1 MNRSNTDEHDHFAPP
16 PPTRRTCSS
25 RRTASGPP
33 RPPSRLGSKAGVH
46 RKEYTFPRIS
56 MAHRESCYPQ
66 IEFLRLLTHCHANA
80 SLDSW
85 RVLSAIRKT
94 KGKRRRRKGNALFFF
109 FLGAVGRRQ
118 TPSCSAPTFAASLRH
133 LFLVTLRGSFLCT
146 RAAFKDTQQL
156 KMTIFVSESIYTS
169 CWRSTS
175 VKGLCFAVGCVCGPS
190 KGFARPSAFG
200 N

>member
-25 RRTASGPP
+25 RRTASRPP

-109 FLGAVGRRQ
+109 FLGAVGRLPSTNPFMFRTHFCRI
-118 TPSCSAPTFAASLRH
+118 TPSPVSGDLEGIIFMHKGSIQGHTTAEADNFCIGIH
-133 LFLVTLRGSFLCT
+133 LH
-146 RAAFKDTQQL
+146 
-156 KMTIFVSESIYTS
+156 
-169 CWRSTS
+169 
-175 VKGLCFAVGCVCGPS
+175 
-190 KGFARPSAFG
+190 
-200 N
+200 